1 MLNHITIMGRL
12 TRDPELRSTQS
23 GVSVASFT
31 VAVDRDFG
39 GRDGGEKQTDFID
52 CVAWRQTGE
61 FVSKYFHKGS
71 MIVVSGRLQS
81 RKWQDR
87 DGNNRTSWEIVADN
101 VYFGESRRDS
111 ENSGGYDRGGY
122 DNSRGSYESGNR
134 GGYDNNRG
142 SYGGYDSSPR
152 PAQPAPAASAFSEL
166 SDDDGELPF

>member
-12 TRDPELRSTQS
+12 TRDPELRTTQS

-31 VAVDRDFG
+31 AAVDRDFG
-39 GRDGGEKQTDFID
+39 GRDGGERQTDFID

-87 DGNNRTSWEIVADN
+87 DGNNRTNWEVVADN

-111 ENSGGYDRGGY
+111 ESG
-122 DNSRGSYESGNR
+122 
-134 GGYDNNRG
+134 G
-142 SYGGYDSSPR
+142 SYGGYDSSRSSSYDSARAP
-152 PAQPAPAASAFSEL
+152 QQTSAPAAPSPFSEL
-166 SDDDGELPF
+166 DEGDGELPF

>member
-12 TRDPELRSTQS
+12 TRDPELRTTQS

-31 VAVDRDFG
+31 AAVDRDFG
-39 GRDGGEKQTDFID
+39 GRDGGERQTDFVD

-111 ENSGGYDRGGY
+111 ESSNSY
-122 DNSRGSYESGNR
+122 GS
-134 GGYDNNRG
+134 YDNNRSGSYDSNRGG
-142 SYGGYDSSPR
+142 SYGSQQSS
-152 PAQPAPAASAFSEL
+152 APAPSAFSEL
-166 SDDDGELPF
+166 DDGDGELPF

>member
-1 MLNHITIMGRL
+1 MLNHIVIMGRL

-61 FVSKYFHKGS
+61 FVSRYFHKGS

-87 DGNNRTSWEIVADN
+87 DGNNRVSWEIQADN

-111 ENSGGYDRGGY
+111 ADNRDSYSPASYGGSSNGNYGG
-122 DNSRGSYESGNR
+122 NG
-134 GGYDNNRG
+134 G
-142 SYGGYDSSPR
+142 SYGNSGYGRDAGR
-152 PAQPAPAASAFSEL
+152 GPAPAPAPSAFEEL